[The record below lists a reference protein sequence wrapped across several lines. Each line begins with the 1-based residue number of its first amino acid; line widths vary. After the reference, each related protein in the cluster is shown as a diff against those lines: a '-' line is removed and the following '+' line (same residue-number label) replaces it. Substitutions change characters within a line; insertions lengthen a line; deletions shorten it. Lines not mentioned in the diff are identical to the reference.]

1 MTQRVAHDTETAGAR
16 DAVEFDVHGLV
27 GIRLEA
33 PSVADA
39 TAVERQLGLPRTTL
53 GREPDI
59 LIRFVP
65 KVSLRGPVRYLGMRE
80 AAFGDDG
87 FVILG
92 SGRGSRRRV
101 RIPFDAIGGRVELEC
116 ESGISRVP
124 LLVQILN
131 LNALGRGIL
140 PLHAAAFVHR
150 GLGVAVTGWAKGG
163 KTETLLGFMAAGA
176 TYIGDEWVF
185 VEPSSRRLHGLPEP
199 IRIWEWHLTDLPE
212 YRSMVPA
219 TTRARWAAIRAGL
232 RGSTVLSRRALA
244 SLGSKIAPELERR
257 LFVHRSPAQLFGPER
272 CVGAGSLDSLVFVVS
287 WDAPEVVVEQVDP
300 MEIARRM
307 VSSLQYERL
316 RLVASSLK
324 FRFALPGPVSEV
336 LTRAEEIEAEL
347 LLQAF
352 SQIPAVTLYHPFPA
366 PIPEMVDTLS
376 AALQWPAA

>member
-1 MTQRVAHDTETAGAR
+1 MTHRPARQLETDDAR

-27 GIRLEA
+27 GIRLET
-33 PSVADA
+33 PSAADA
-39 TAVERQLGLPRTTL
+39 TAVERQLGLPRTSL

-59 LIRFVP
+59 LIRFVS

-80 AAFGDDG
+80 AAFGDGG

-92 SGRGSRRRV
+92 SGRGGPRRV

-116 ESGISRVP
+116 ESGISQVP
-124 LLVQILN
+124 LLVPILN

-140 PLHAAAFVHR
+140 PLHAAAFMHR

-176 TYIGDEWVF
+176 TYIGDEWVY

-219 TTRARWAAIRAGL
+219 TERARWAAIRAGL
-232 RGSTVLSRRALA
+232 WGSNVLSRRAFT
-244 SLGSKIAPELERR
+244 SLGSKIAPELEQR
-257 LFVHRSPAQLFGPER
+257 LFVHRSPVQLFGPER
-272 CVGAGSLDSLVFVVS
+272 CVGTGSLDRLVFVVS
-287 WDAPEVVVEQVDP
+287 WDAPDVVVEQADP

-324 FRFALPGPVSEV
+324 FRFAMPDRVSEV
-336 LTRAEEIEAEL
+336 LARAEEVEAEL
-347 LLQAF
+347 LLRAF
-352 SQIPAVTLYHPFPA
+352 SQVPAVTLYHPFPA
-366 PIPEMVDTLS
+366 PIPAMVDVLS
-376 AALQWPAA
+376 AALE